1 MQVDIYLTL
10 PKHLSVATLATT
22 ITDRVRRRR
31 SDWGRANNYSPRN
44 WTLGH
49 KHHQLRD
56 ERFGVV
62 RLCCHYSCSKVLP
75 KLKAA
80 AVNLGCE
87 EVEKIDDYLYF
98 LRHDGSFR
106 DLLGPYIIL
115 APIRPRP
122 LFPKVPHARL

>member
-10 PKHLSVATLATT
+10 PKHLSVATLATA

-49 KHHQLRD
+49 NHQQLR
-56 ERFGVV
+56 EEHFGVV
-62 RLCCHYSCSKVLP
+62 RLTCHYRGSKVLP

-80 AVNLGCE
+80 ALALGCE

-98 LRHDGSFR
+98 TRHDGRFR
-106 DLLGPYIIL
+106 DLLGPYMML

-122 LFPKVPHARL
+122 LFPEVPRA